1 MPIWHVAWL
10 WRRAVRGIFLDL
22 IDIWSSAHSCLACY
36 TVINPS
42 LLETGRRRI
51 LFSSVQNSTP
61 VSSDCDKTSCLK
73 TAS

>member
-22 IDIWSSAHSCLACY
+22 IGIWSSAHSCLACY

-42 LLETGRRRI
+42 MLETGRRRI
-51 LFSSVQNSTP
+51 LFP
-61 VSSDCDKTSCLK
+61 VFKIRRLCRLIATRLL
-73 TAS
+73 A